1 MPVLAPKTPSV
12 YARHLLR
19 RRVWRAA
26 SGDATAY
33 QRIMRAHLAT
43 GHLFYYDD
51 EPEPRSATAEIW
63 RTCLHRAALWTVFY
77 VLLAAVIVVAGA
89 LGCLDFH
96 LTVR

>member
-1 MPVLAPKTPSV
+1 MYL
-12 YARHLLR
+12 
-19 RRVWRAA
+19 
-26 SGDATAY
+26 
-33 QRIMRAHLAT
+33 
-43 GHLFYYDD
+43 YYDD

-77 VLLAAVIVVAGA
+77 VLLAAVVVVAGA